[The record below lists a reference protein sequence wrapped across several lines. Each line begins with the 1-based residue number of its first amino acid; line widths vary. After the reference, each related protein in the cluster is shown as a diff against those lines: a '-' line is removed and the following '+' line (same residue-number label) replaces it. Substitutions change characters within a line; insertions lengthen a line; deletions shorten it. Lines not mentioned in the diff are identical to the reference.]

1 MSQRST
7 KMGDTIAAIATASGA
22 AGIGIIRISGSQIKT
37 IATGLGMTTLRPR
50 YAHYTRFLD
59 VDDQVIDDGLA
70 IWFPAPHSFT
80 GEDVLELQGH
90 GSPLLL
96 RQLLTRCLDL
106 GARQARPGEFSE
118 RAFLNGKLDLIQA
131 EAIADMIGAAD
142 LRAARAARRSLD
154 GVFSRRC
161 EALAQQ
167 LVRLRI
173 HVEATIDFADESLD
187 TLDRAQIRTS
197 LQTLNVELTQLLR
210 DAEHGKR
217 LCDGLY
223 TVLVGP
229 PNVGKSSLLNALIGS
244 DRAIVTDVP
253 GTTRDTLRESVHFHG
268 LEFVLVDTAGLR
280 GEGDAI
286 EREGMR
292 RTLNELQ
299 RADLALVVLDAC
311 DPQIGSLALADA
323 LTSVPRV
330 LWIHNKLDLLT
341 EPPSVLDTDVIPV
354 SAMTGAGLDTL
365 KTRLRTLLLGETVET
380 IEGEFSARLRHVQA
394 LQRTAAHV
402 TDANAQFSYEHL
414 ELTAEELRL
423 AYKAL
428 GEINGSMSPDE
439 LLGRIFSNFCI
450 GK

>member
-1 MSQRST
+1 MSQCPAYLN
-7 KMGDTIAAIATASGA
+7 DTIAAIATASGS
-22 AGIGIIRISGSQIKT
+22 AGIGIVRVSGPLIKN
-37 IATGLGMTTLRPR
+37 IASGLGIATLRPR
-50 YAHYTRFLD
+50 HAHYTRFLD
-59 VDDQVIDDGLA
+59 IDDEAIDDGLA
-70 IWFPAPHSFT
+70 LWFPAPHSFT

-96 RQLLTRCLDL
+96 RQLLMRCVRL

-118 RAFLNGKLDLIQA
+118 RAFLNGKFDLIQA
-131 EAIADMIGAAD
+131 EAIADLIGAGD

-161 EALAQQ
+161 EALAEQ

-173 HVEATIDFADESLD
+173 HVEAAIDFADESLD
-187 TLDRAQIRTS
+187 TFDGVQIRTA
-197 LQTLNVELTQLLR
+197 LQTLCVELTQLLR
-210 DAEHGKR
+210 EAEHGRR

-244 DRAIVTDVP
+244 ERAIVTDVA
-253 GTTRDTLRESVHFHG
+253 GTTRDTLRESVHFDG

-280 GEGDAI
+280 DGGDAI

-292 RTLNELQ
+292 RTLSELQ

-311 DPQIGSLALADA
+311 NPQIGRATVIDA

-330 LWIHNKLDLLT
+330 LWIHNKLDLLA
-341 EPPSVLDTDVIPV
+341 EPPALGSDVIAV
-354 SAMTGAGLDTL
+354 SAMTGAGLETL
-365 KTRLRTLLLGETVET
+365 QARLRALALGEATEVV
-380 IEGEFSARLRHVQA
+380 EGEFSARLRHVQA
-394 LQRTAAHV
+394 LQRAAAHV
-402 TDANAQFSYEHL
+402 VDANAQFAYEHL

-423 AYKAL
+423 AYHAL
-428 GEINGSMSPDE
+428 GEINGRMSPDE
-439 LLGRIFSNFCI
+439 LLGRIFSSFCI

>member
-1 MSQRST
+1 
-7 KMGDTIAAIATASGA
+7 
-22 AGIGIIRISGSQIKT
+22 
-37 IATGLGMTTLRPR
+37 PR
-50 YAHYTRFLD
+50 HAHYTRFLD
-59 VDDQVIDDGLA
+59 IDNEAIDDGLA
-70 IWFPAPHSFT
+70 LWFPAPHSFT

-96 RQLLTRCLDL
+96 RQLLTRCVGL

-131 EAIADMIGAAD
+131 EAIADLIGAAD

-161 EALAQQ
+161 EALAEQ

-173 HVEATIDFADESLD
+173 HVEAAIDFADESLD
-187 TLDRAQIRTS
+187 TLDGVQIRTA
-197 LQTLNVELTQLLR
+197 LHTLCVELTQLLR
-210 DAEHGKR
+210 EAEHGRR

-244 DRAIVTDVP
+244 ERAIVTDVA
-253 GTTRDTLRESVHFHG
+253 GTTRDTLRESVHFDG

-280 GEGDAI
+280 EGGDAI

-292 RTLNELQ
+292 RTLTELQ

-311 DPQIGSLALADA
+311 NPQIGRATVIDALAA
-323 LTSVPRV
+323 VPRV
-330 LWIHNKLDLLT
+330 LWIYNKLDLLA
-341 EPPSVLDTDVIPV
+341 EPPASGADVIAV
-354 SAMTGAGLDTL
+354 SAMTGVGLETL
-365 KTRLRTLLLGETVET
+365 HARLRALALGEASEA

-394 LQRTAAHV
+394 LQRATAHMV
-402 TDANAQFSYEHL
+402 DANAQFAYEHL

-423 AYKAL
+423 AYNAL
-428 GEINGSMSPDE
+428 GEINGRMSPDE
-439 LLGRIFSNFCI
+439 LLGQIFSNFCI